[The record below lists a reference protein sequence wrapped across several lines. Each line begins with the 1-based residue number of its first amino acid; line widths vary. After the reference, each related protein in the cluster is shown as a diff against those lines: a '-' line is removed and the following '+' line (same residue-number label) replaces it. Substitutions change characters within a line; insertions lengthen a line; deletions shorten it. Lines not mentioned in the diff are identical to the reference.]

1 MVVEITRIGGFMGKK
16 NLWLFLIARFIS
28 YTGSGV
34 QVIALPLYILDKTGS
49 GTLMGVFSVL
59 TLVPML
65 LTAPFSGII
74 GDRKNRRNVMITTD
88 VGRGALICIMG
99 FLAMMGYFS
108 IYTLF
113 VLQVFISIMDSMF
126 NSSSQALL
134 PDLISSEQLIEGNS
148 LKGGLD
154 AAAYILGPAFGGVI
168 YGLWGIKMIFII
180 NGSSFFISGFL
191 TSLIL
196 YKHVNEV
203 KENINAKVFLKE
215 NIEVLKF
222 IRQKKGLIQLFSFAM
237 ISNFLLAPIFD
248 IVMPYALKKGIG
260 FTSQYYGYVMGLFT
274 VGILISNVA
283 ISIKFKN
290 LGLKK
295 LMRWGLII
303 ETIVSLIFSI
313 LIFPASVS
321 FFGGAGLKLFTMIAI
336 CAVFMGIF
344 NAFVNTPISTN
355 LQNLVP
361 QEMRSR
367 FFAILGMFSQGA
379 IPLGSLIFGIL
390 LDLMKYYY
398 LMAVVIIIAAIA
410 AAAFLIF
417 ACDEAYEAK
426 ELSTSLNN

>member
-1 MVVEITRIGGFMGKK
+1 MGKK

-34 QVIALPLYILDKTGS
+34 QMIALPLYILDKTGS

-74 GDRKNRRNVMITTD
+74 GDRKNRRNVMIATD
-88 VGRGALICIMG
+88 IGRGALICIMG
-99 FLAMMGYFS
+99 FLAMMGEFS

-113 VLQVFISIMDSMF
+113 ALQVFISIMDSIF

-154 AAAYILGPAFGGVI
+154 AAAYILGPALGGVI
-168 YGLWGIKMIFII
+168 YGIWGIKMVFII

-191 TSLIL
+191 TLLII
-196 YKHVNEV
+196 YKHVNVV
-203 KENINAKVFLKE
+203 KEKINPKVFLNE

-222 IRQKKGLIQLFSFAM
+222 IRLKKGLIQLFSFAM

-260 FTSQYYGYVMGLFT
+260 FSSQYYGYVMGFFT
-274 VGILISNVA
+274 VGILIGNVA

-295 LMRWGLII
+295 LMRLGLII
-303 ETIVSLIFSI
+303 ETIVSLIFS
-313 LIFPASVS
+313 LSIFPVSVS
-321 FFGGAGLKLFTMIAI
+321 FLGGAGLKLFTFIAT
-336 CAVFMGIF
+336 CAAFMGIF

-398 LMAVVIIIAAIA
+398 LMAAVIILATIAASV
-410 AAAFLIF
+410 FLIF

-426 ELSTSLNN
+426 DLSTNLAN

>member
-1 MVVEITRIGGFMGKK
+1 MGKK
-16 NLWLFLIARFIS
+16 NLWLFLAARFIS

-34 QVIALPLYILDKTGS
+34 QMIALPLYILDKTGS

-88 VGRGALICIMG
+88 FGRGALICIMAL
-99 FLAMMGYFS
+99 LAMMGAFS

-113 VLQVFISIMDSMF
+113 ALQVFISIMDSIF

-134 PDLISSEQLIEGNS
+134 PDLLSSEQLIEGNS
-148 LKGGLD
+148 LKGGMD
-154 AAAYILGPAFGGVI
+154 AAAYILGPALGGVI
-168 YGLWGIKMIFII
+168 YGLWGIKMVFII
-180 NGSSFFISGFL
+180 NGFSFFISGFL
-191 TSLIL
+191 TILIL

-203 KENINAKVFLKE
+203 KENINPKVFLKE

-222 IRQKKGLIQLFSFAM
+222 IRLKRGLIQLFSFAM

-260 FTSQYYGYVMGLFT
+260 FTSQDYGYVMGFFT
-274 VGILISNVA
+274 VGILIGNIA
-283 ISIKFKN
+283 ISMRFKK

-295 LMRWGLII
+295 FMRWGLII
-303 ETIVSLIFSI
+303 ETVVSLILSL

-321 FFGGAGLKLFTMIAI
+321 FFGGAGLKLLIGIVI
-336 CAVFMGIF
+336 CAVFMGVF

-390 LDLMKYYY
+390 LDLMRYYY
-398 LMAVVIIIAAIA
+398 LMAAVIIIAAITA
-410 AAAFLIF
+410 AIFLIF

-426 ELSTSLNN
+426 DLGTSLNS